1 MIARKIK
8 FINDFIVS
16 CLAELIQGCLR
27 YYFVSSM
34 LYLGFPGGAS
44 GKESSCQCRRHKR
57 HGFSPF
63 LQYVI
68 FTSMG
73 FPGGSDGEESFCQC
87 KRPRFHPWV
96 RRSPGEGHGYPLQYS
111 CLGKCTEESG
121 GLQSMGPQRVRHCW
135 ARMRACMHALFS
147 EQEGVPWGLAVDSPP
162 LIWAAWH
169 RTHTRKPRKTVVQNQ
184 PSQWQSLPSTP
195 DPTLHLLRPTRNVIQ
210 LVKKILLECNVS
222 PCCISFCPTAKWIGY
237 TVYLYLLFS
246 SFLFHTG
253 HNRVLS
259 RVSCTTQ

>member
-16 CLAELIQGCLR
+16 CLAELIEGCLR

-34 LYLGFPGGAS
+34 LFLGFPDGAS

-63 LQYVI
+63 LQHVI

-87 KRPRFHPWV
+87 KRPRSHPWV

-111 CLGKCTEESG
+111 CLGNCTNRGVWRAAVHGASKSQT
-121 GLQSMGPQRVRHCW
+121 LLSTH
-135 ARMRACMHALFS
+135 ACMH
-147 EQEGVPWGLAVDSPP
+147 
-162 LIWAAWH
+162 
-169 RTHTRKPRKTVVQNQ
+169 
-184 PSQWQSLPSTP
+184 
-195 DPTLHLLRPTRNVIQ
+195 
-210 LVKKILLECNVS
+210 
-222 PCCISFCPTAKWIGY
+222 PCFI
-237 TVYLYLLFS
+237 
-246 SFLFHTG
+246 
-253 HNRVLS
+253 
-259 RVSCTTQ
+259 